1 MIIAVDGPGGSGKS
15 TVSRRLAEH
24 LGWLHLDTGA
34 FYRAATLAVL
44 RAAVDLALD
53 SEVADA
59 VSGRGFLQEDGRMF
73 LDGEDVTVDIRSAA
87 VTAAVSAVSALPEV
101 RKVMVAHQREWV
113 ARHGRDVVVEG
124 RDIGTV
130 VFPEADLKI
139 WLSASAEERA
149 QRRALQTGE
158 DPALVMQELDRRDR
172 ADSGRKVSPLKPA
185 EDAVHMDTTG
195 MTVDEVVERIVG
207 LTDAKTL
214 KPSSKEDP
222 ARQ

>member
-15 TVSRRLAEH
+15 TVSRRLAQH

-44 RAAVDLALD
+44 RAGVNLAVDT
-53 SEVADA
+53 EVAGA
-59 VSGRGFLQEDGRMF
+59 VRVRTFVQEGGRMY
-73 LDGEDVTVDIRSAA
+73 LDGEDVSTEIRSAE

-101 RKVMVAHQREWV
+101 RKMMVSHQRAWV
-113 ARHGRDVVVEG
+113 AQHGRDVVVEG

-139 WLSASAEERA
+139 WLSASAEERS

-158 DPALVMQELDRRDR
+158 NPAVVMKELDRRDR
-172 ADSGRKVSPLKPA
+172 ADSGRSVSPLTPA
-185 EDAVHMDTTG
+185 EDAFHLDTSG
-195 MTVDEVVERIVG
+195 MTVDEVVDRIVS
-207 LTDAKTL
+207 LINL
-214 KPSSKEDP
+214 N
-222 ARQ
+222 RV